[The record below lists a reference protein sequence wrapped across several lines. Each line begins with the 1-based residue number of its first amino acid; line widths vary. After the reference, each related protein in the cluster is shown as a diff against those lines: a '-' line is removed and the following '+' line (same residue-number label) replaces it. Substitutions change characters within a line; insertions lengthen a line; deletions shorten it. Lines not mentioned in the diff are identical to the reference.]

1 MTWILKTTVPAGAV
15 GLLLSLM
22 LWSAEAEA
30 QGTEYSLPCGANR
43 ALVGIRGRQGWWMD
57 GIQGRCRTINADGTL
72 GGTVS
77 STSYRGGSGG
87 TLRTFQCS
95 PAEVMVG
102 YSGSLGSNG
111 YVLHV
116 HEVICAPW
124 QPSTRTAGTPTRTIS
139 AFPKKSGSGQWIAG
153 SCFQGKI
160 ATSLRV
166 RAGQYLD
173 RLLDMSCN
181 YAAGAT
187 LPTPPATR
195 PPPPP
200 PQIAAAPALIGP
212 SGNYNVALCPQP
224 ANPRFSWQKVSGAT
238 SYIVEYN
245 NLSRNQTITQKV
257 SYSSTSPPA
266 TFRKGD
272 QYSWRVRG
280 NNSTGPGP
288 WSNYLNFAAVEGA
301 SSGPCVTSRGRQYF

>member
-1 MTWILKTTVPAGAV
+1 MTWILKVSVPAGAI

-22 LWSAEAEA
+22 LWSAAAGA
-30 QGTEYSLPCGANR
+30 QGTEYSLPCGVNR
-43 ALVGIRGRQGWWMD
+43 VLVGIRGRQGWWMD
-57 GIQGRCRTINADGTL
+57 GIQGRCRTINANGTL
-72 GGTVS
+72 GGTVN

-102 YSGSLGSNG
+102 YSGSQGSNG

-124 QPSTRTAGTPTRTIS
+124 QPTTRTAGTPTRTIS
-139 AFPKKSGSGQWIAG
+139 AFPKKSGSGKWMAD
-153 SCFQGKI
+153 SCFQGRI
-160 ATSLRV
+160 GTRLRV

-173 RLLDMSCN
+173 RLLDMGCN

-187 LPTPPATR
+187 PPTPAAAQ
-195 PPPPP
+195 PPPP
-200 PQIAAAPALIGP
+200 PQIAVAPAPIGP
-212 SGNYNVALCPQP
+212 SGDYNVALCPLPQ
-224 ANPRFSWQKVSGAT
+224 NPLFSWQKVSGAT

-245 NLSRNQTITQKV
+245 NLSRNRTTTQKV
-257 SYSSTSPPA
+257 SSSSTRPPA
-266 TFRKGD
+266 TFLKDD

-288 WSNYLNFAAVEGA
+288 WSSYLNFTGVAGA
-301 SSGPCVTSRGRQYF
+301 STGPCVISGRAQYF